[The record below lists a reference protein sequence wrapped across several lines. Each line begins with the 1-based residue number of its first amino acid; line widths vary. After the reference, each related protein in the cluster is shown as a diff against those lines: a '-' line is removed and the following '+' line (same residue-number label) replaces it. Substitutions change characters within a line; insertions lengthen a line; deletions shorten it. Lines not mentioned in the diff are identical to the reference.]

1 MSQSE
6 APPGSSGPSV
16 DAASVAGGLLPDGGP
31 LLAFWDV
38 ESNGL
43 LDTISKL
50 HCVGVDFEGAGTKK
64 VISAADQ
71 PGYQPCAEALQA
83 LALADIRI
91 GHNSLDFDERAVM
104 RLFPQ
109 VDLSKGRPLDT
120 LIIAR
125 LLFAKPQK
133 TAPNNHKVPP
143 QLRSRHSLEAWGYR
157 LGEHKTHY
165 DPPKDEHG
173 NLWQIWEP
181 PMQAYMMQD
190 IKTLRKLFTFLMSRK
205 PSQRAI
211 TIEHDFS
218 QIMARQEAW
227 GFKFNMP
234 KAQALAARLHKDE
247 REMEAKLVSHFGEW
261 WAPDNEV
268 YVKKTRKVKMLGFPD
283 VTRLRFNE
291 KGKALKPYVGP
302 PLMEYE
308 EGASYTPVERR
319 VFNPKSRDDVKFK
332 LAQMY
337 GWKPT
342 KFNMPT
348 KNKKTGKMNP
358 PSPKIDDEV
367 LRQLPWPEAQKLA
380 DYYVVIKAIGY
391 LSSGAN
397 AWLSLA
403 QTAGK
408 CPCCGEET
416 FRIHGRVIHIGTY
429 THRCAHMKPNMGQV
443 ISVVKD
449 EQKEPVYG
457 LAGGYGADCREL
469 FEATHGFVLCGTDAS
484 GIQLRLFGHYLAP
497 FDGGEYARIVDKEDP
512 HAWLRDVVGCD
523 LLGPGDIGR
532 GKGKTI
538 GYARLLGGGD
548 LRLGQIAAPDE
559 KAPEQKKVG
568 KLIRDRLAKRF
579 GAEIL
584 LKEAVTAKVMERGYV
599 IGLDGRRVDVLKA
612 HTGLATL
619 LQSGEA
625 IVMKLAIKILDR
637 ILQEELGWRCGVLP
651 SGLLRP
657 IDEVDYEFCANVHD
671 EFQTD
676 VRPHLSKQYREQADG
691 SIVKA
696 GEILKLQCPLKG
708 DSREGKN
715 WLETH

>member
-1 MSQSE
+1 MSQTTAPSE
-6 APPGSSGPSV
+6 ATNSEDHNDCLG
-16 DAASVAGGLLPDGGP
+16 DRCAGGNAGP

-43 LDTISKL
+43 LDTITKL
-50 HCVGVDFEGAGTKK
+50 HCVGADFEGAGTKQ

-71 PGYQPCAEALQA
+71 PGYPPNAEALRL
-83 LALADIRI
+83 LALADLRV
-91 GHNSLDFDERAVM
+91 GHNSLDFDERAVA
-104 RLFPQ
+104 RLYPG
-109 VDLSKGRPLDT
+109 VDFSKGRPLDT

-133 TAPNNHKVPP
+133 TAPNNHKCPP
-143 QLRSRHSLEAWGYR
+143 QLRSRHSLKAWGMR
-157 LGEHKTHY
+157 LGEHKG
-165 DPPKDEHG
+165 DFGGGD
-173 NLWQIWEP
+173 WQTWSPE
-181 PMQAYMMQD
+181 MQSYMMQD
-190 IKTLRKLFTFLMSRK
+190 IKTLRRLFAFLMSRK
-205 PSQRAI
+205 PSPRAI

-218 QIMARQEAW
+218 AIMSRQEAW
-227 GFKFNMP
+227 GFSFNMD
-234 KAQALAARLHKDE
+234 KAQKLAGRLHNDE
-247 REMEAKLVSHFGEW
+247 REMEAKLVDHFGEW
-261 WAPDNEV
+261 WAPSDTV
-268 YVKKTRKVKMLGFPD
+268 YVKKTRKVKMLGFPEI
-283 VTRLRFNE
+283 TKLRFNE
-291 KGKALKPYVGP
+291 KGKTLKPYIGP

-308 EGASYTPVERR
+308 DGAQFTPVERR
-319 VFNPKSRDDVKFK
+319 VFNPKSRDDVKFILAK
-332 LAQMY
+332 LY

-380 DYYVVIKAIGY
+380 DYYVVLKAVGY
-391 LSSGAN
+391 LSSGKN
-397 AWLSLA
+397 AWLALA
-403 QTAGK
+403 K
-408 CPCCGEET
+408 VEEPT
-416 FRIHGRVIHIGTY
+416 LEYRGHGQPPAARIHGRVIHIGTY
-429 THRCAHMKPNMGQV
+429 THRCAHMSPNMGQV
-443 ISVVKD
+443 ISVVKN
-449 EQKEPVYG
+449 EQKEAVYG

-469 FEATHGFVLCGTDAS
+469 FEATSGFVLCGTDAS

-497 FDGGEYARIVDKEDP
+497 YDGGEYARIVDKEDP
-512 HAWLRDVVGCD
+512 HAWLRDIVGCD

-532 GKGKTI
+532 GLGKTI

-559 KAPEQKKVG
+559 KAAEQKKVG
-568 KLIRDRLAKRF
+568 KLIRGRLSERF

-584 LKEAVTAKVMERGYV
+584 LKDAVTAKVQSNGYV

-637 ILQEELGWRCGVLP
+637 TLQEDLGWVCGVTP
-651 SGLLRP
+651 AGLIRA
-657 IDEVDYEFCANVHD
+657 IEEVMYEFCANVHD

-676 VRPHLSKQYREQADG
+676 VRPHLVDEYMEIANRA
-691 SIVKA
+691 IVLA
-696 GEILKLQCPLKG
+696 GEMLKLKCPLKG
-708 DSREGKN
+708 ESRKGAN